1 MAAFANATVR
11 LPDETSR
18 DRRGTSSSWTRGRP
32 WTPTEEERLVDAAS
46 SQTILK
52 IAEALGR
59 SEASV
64 RLKLKSLGYNL
75 SDLAGFKVKDLAALL
90 GVTIRQVRRWRQKGY
105 LRGQNGR
112 ITEESFSK
120 FCRAHADKI
129 PYSALAWDLK
139 VWLRG
144 FGYRPPERSPD
155 RPSMVIVRRATGK
168 E

>member
-11 LPDETSR
+11 FPNETAR
-18 DRRGTSSSWTRGRP
+18 DGRGTISSWTRGRP
-32 WTPTEEERLVDAAS
+32 WTRKEEESLVDAAS
-46 SQTILK
+46 TQTILG

-105 LRGQNGR
+105 LRGLNGR

-129 PYSALAWDLK
+129 PYSALAWDAK

-144 FGYRPPERSPD
+144 FGYRPPETTPE
-155 RPSMVIVRRATGK
+155 RPSMVIMRRA
-168 E
+168 

>member
-1 MAAFANATVR
+1 MAAFANTTVR
-11 LPDETSR
+11 IPDETIR
-18 DRRGTSSSWTRGRP
+18 DRRGTISSWTRGRP
-32 WTPTEEERLVDAAS
+32 WTRPEEESLVDAAS
-46 SQTILK
+46 TQTILE
-52 IAEALGR
+52 IAAALGR

-75 SDLAGFKVKDLAALL
+75 SDLSGFKVKDLAALL

-105 LRGQNGR
+105 LRGLNGR

-129 PYSALAWDLK
+129 PYSALAWDAK

-144 FGYRPPERSPD
+144 FGYRPPETTPD
-155 RPSMVIVRRATGK
+155 RPSMVIVQRATGK
-168 E
+168 A

>member
-11 LPDETSR
+11 RPDETSR
-18 DRRGTSSSWTRGRP
+18 DRRGTISSWTRGRP
-32 WTPTEEERLVDAAS
+32 WTRAEEESLVDAAS
-46 SQTILK
+46 TQTILA

-64 RLKLKSLGYNL
+64 RLKLKTLGYNL
-75 SDLAGFKVKDLAALL
+75 TDLAGFKVKDLAALL

-105 LRGQNGR
+105 LRGLNGR

-129 PYSALAWDLK
+129 PYSALAWDAK

-144 FGYRPPERSPD
+144 FGYRPPETKLE
-155 RPSMVIVRRATGK
+155 RPSMVTTRPATGK
-168 E
+168 A